1 MSSERAI
8 IRVLGEAA
16 VTGQFIGIDFI
27 KGDGSLRSMVCKVG
41 PDALDRLGRD
51 IITVFDVRAKG
62 YRSFNINSV
71 VYLTHND
78 TNTFGF

>member
-1 MSSERAI
+1 MKSEQAI
-8 IRVLGEAA
+8 IRVLGEAVA
-16 VTGQFIGIDFI
+16 TGRFIGVDFI

-41 PDALDRLGRD
+41 PNALDRLHQD
-51 IITVFDVRAKG
+51 IVTVYDVRVKG

>member
-1 MSSERAI
+1 
-8 IRVLGEAA
+8 
-16 VTGQFIGIDFI
+16 
-27 KGDGSLRSMVCKVG
+27 MVCKVG

>member
-1 MSSERAI
+1 MSTERAI

-16 VTGQFIGIDFI
+16 GTGQFIGVDF
-27 KGDGSLRSMVCKVG
+27 MVCKVG
-41 PDALDRLGRD
+41 PDALDRLGQD